1 MNIQITKPIQGGTI
15 KAIASKSEAHRLLIC
30 AALSGCESF
39 IELAETSEDIEATL
53 RCLTTLG
60 AVAEIKQAAQTTF
73 SGIYITPINRI
84 TLKNATS
91 EGKTYILDC
100 GESGATLRFMLPVC
114 GALGINAQ
122 FHMSGRL
129 PSRPLSALYNEMTS
143 HGYTL
148 SAQGVSPLN
157 CNGQLQSGTYTLPG
171 NISSQ
176 YISGLLLALPFLADE
191 IGESLIQITSSL
203 ESRPYVDMTID
214 AMRLF
219 GAQVYEDSPNTFRIP
234 GNQKTHP
241 AKKLQVGGDWSNA
254 AFWLSAG
261 AIGNHSI
268 TCTGLDL
275 NSKQGD
281 KAICEILEQFGAN
294 VLKSESSVTVSP
306 GKLHGIEIDAEN
318 TPDLVPILAAVASVS
333 EGQTVIK
340 NAGRLR
346 IKESDRL
353 HTVTEMLTGVG
364 ADVIETEDGLI
375 ITGKKPLI
383 GGNATLSGGVI
394 HSHNDHRIAMT
405 AAILASVCTNPVEI
419 IGADAIN
426 KSYPGFFEDFK
437 ALGGEFEMKHIG
449 MQRKMMLG

>member
-1 MNIQITKPIQGGTI
+1 MNIKITKPIQGGMV

-30 AALSGCESF
+30 AALVNSESF
-39 IELAETSEDIEATL
+39 VEIAETSEDIEATI
-53 RCLTTLG
+53 RCLNALG
-60 AVAEIKQAAQTTF
+60 AAIQISNDGFQV
-73 SGIYITPINRI
+73 SPIDCKLI
-84 TLKNATS
+84 DKN
-91 EGKTYILDC
+91 KTYKLDC

-114 GALGINAQ
+114 GALGINAKL
-122 FHMSGRL
+122 HMSGRL
-129 PSRPLSALYNEMTS
+129 PSRPLTALYDEMTS
-143 HGYTL
+143 HGCIL
-148 SAQGVSPLN
+148 SEQGISPLT
-157 CNGQLQSGTYTLPG
+157 CSGQLKNGTYTLPG

-176 YISGLLLALPFLADE
+176 YISGLLLALPLLPGDS
-191 IGESLIQITSSL
+191 IIQITSTL

-214 AMRLF
+214 AMCHF
-219 GAQVYEDSPNTFRIP
+219 GTQVYEDSQNTFRIP
-234 GNQKTHP
+234 GSQKTHP

-261 AIGNHSI
+261 AIKNHSITCNSI

-281 KAICEILEQFGAN
+281 KAICEILEQFGATVGATAPVARSVIN
-294 VLKSESSVTVSP
+294 SESSVTVSP

-318 TPDLVPILAAVASVS
+318 TPDLVPILAAVAAVA

-364 ADVIETEDGLI
+364 ADVTQTEDGLI
-375 ITGKKPLI
+375 INGKQALK
-383 GGNATLSGGVI
+383 GGVI
-394 HSHNDHRIAMT
+394 NEHNDHRIAMT
-405 AAILASVCTNPVEI
+405 AAILSSVCTNPVEI
-419 IGADAIN
+419 IGADAVN

-437 ALGGEFEMKHIG
+437 ALGGEWMEM
-449 MQRKMMLG
+449 